1 MFKNISAFMENLGP
15 SQSAFYLIK
24 EWNKARNNTS
34 LSLGAFVNVHSMPVS
49 TCLFSYKLSAFMS
62 SYQGVLISTTVKNA
76 AISLKMPTKM
86 DRYLYLWDF
95 EWTKGKPSYSSIC
108 EVLRNDKLKII
119 TRSDDHARM
128 VENFCNKRP
137 VGIVDNW
144 NLKQIESILG
154 LGDHNS

>member
-119 TRSDDHARM
+119 TRDLNRITRRHALYALNCPRTCASHTSNCHCQSQ
-128 VENFCNKRP
+128 V
-137 VGIVDNW
+137 
-144 NLKQIESILG
+144 S
-154 LGDHNS
+154 